1 MLYLRLSLVEASPK
15 AISRRT
21 SYLQV
26 RLEFLRYPQ
35 VIPAFFNRRGFG
47 PPQCLTT
54 ASPCSWVGHLVSGL
68 LHATSRPFQTRFRFG
83 SGTEYLNLAPYNNSP
98 VRSTKS
104 TRSRLARAFSA
115 CKHRVSGSLSLPS
128 RGAFHL
134 SLTVLFA
141 IGHQLVFSLGGWSPL
156 LPTGFLVSRGT
167 LDPDPLVSFSRTGLL
182 PSLAAL
188 SNALLLRRFRFLSV
202 HNPSQP

>member
-1 MLYLRLSLVEASPK
+1 M
-15 AISRRT
+15 
-21 SYLQV
+21 
-26 RLEFLRYPQ
+26 EFLRYPQ
-35 VIPAFFNRRGFG
+35 VIATLFNGCAFG
-47 PPQCLTT
+47 PPWCFTT
-54 ASPCSWVGHLVSGL
+54 TSPCSWVGHLVSGL
-68 LHATSRPFQTRFRFG
+68 LHATLRPIQTRFRCG

-167 LDPDPLVSFSRTGLL
+167 LDPDLVISLSRTGLL
-182 PSLAAL
+182 PALAAL
-188 SNALLLRRFRFLSV
+188 SNAVLLTRLSILSV
-202 HNPSQP
+202 HNPEKP

>member
-1 MLYLRLSLVEASPK
+1 M
-15 AISRRT
+15 
-21 SYLQV
+21 
-26 RLEFLRYPQ
+26 EFLRYPQ

-68 LHATSRPFQTRFRFG
+68 LHATMRPVQTRFRCG
-83 SGTEYLNLAPYNNSP
+83 SGTEYLNLATYNNSP

-104 TRSRLARAFSA
+104 TRSRIARAFSA

-134 SLTVLFA
+134 SLTVLYA
-141 IGHQLVFSLGGWSPL
+141 IGHQFVFSLGGWSPL
-156 LPTGFLVSRGT
+156 LPTGFHVSRGT
-167 LDPDPLVSFSRTGLL
+167 LDTDHLVSFSRTGLL
-182 PSLAAL
+182 PALAVL
-188 SNALLLRRFRFLSV
+188 SNTVLLRRG
-202 HNPSQP
+202 

>member
-1 MLYLRLSLVEASPK
+1 M
-15 AISRRT
+15 
-21 SYLQV
+21 
-26 RLEFLRYPQ
+26 EFLRYPQ
-35 VIPAFFNRRGFG
+35 VIATLFNGCAFG
-47 PPQCLTT
+47 PPWCFTT
-54 ASPCSWVGHLVSGL
+54 TSPCSWIGHPVSGL
-68 LHATSRPFQTRFRFG
+68 RHATLRPIQTRFRFG
-83 SGTEYLNLAPYNNSP
+83 SGPSVLNLAAQRNSP